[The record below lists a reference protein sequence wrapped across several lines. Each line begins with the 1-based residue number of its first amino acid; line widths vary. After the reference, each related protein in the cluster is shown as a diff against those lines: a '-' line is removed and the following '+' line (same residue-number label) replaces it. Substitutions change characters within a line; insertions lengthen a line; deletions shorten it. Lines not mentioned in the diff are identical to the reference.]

1 MRLTRTLTPGNWPF
15 LPGPHAR
22 DYQQFEP
29 GGAMADTTI
38 AYLPFDGDADG
49 SMIST
54 AHDTNRFFTALVG
67 GEFPAPAQMAE
78 MQRTVEVPADHGTPP
93 GTRDGLGLNWTL
105 LSCGGGY
112 WGHGGN
118 GFGYMA
124 WLASDGRSAITVSL
138 YSRPGDEDTAVRQIR
153 AVADLVDHVLC
164 SSREEGTP

>member
-1 MRLTRTLTPGNWPF
+1 
-15 LPGPHAR
+15 
-22 DYQQFEP
+22 
-29 GGAMADTTI
+29 
-38 AYLPFDGDADG
+38 
-49 SMIST
+49 
-54 AHDTNRFFTALVG
+54 
-67 GEFPAPAQMAE
+67 MAE

-112 WGHGGN
+112 WGPGGN

-124 WLASDGRSAITVSL
+124 WPASDGRSAITVSL
-138 YSRPGDEDTAVRQIR
+138 HNRPGDEDTAVRQIR